1 MENSLISIIIP
12 VYNAEKYIAE
22 CAESLIN
29 QTYKNIE
36 IIFVDD
42 CSTDSSNKIIKE
54 YTEKDS
60 RVKLYS
66 TGTNGGPGKARNV
79 GLENSH
85 GEYIMF
91 CDNDDTYKPNM
102 CEVMLNA
109 MIEKNVDLVTCKT
122 NVVNGKL
129 DREQEHYVNSDKIG
143 YSNFNEKKRFCLTV
157 FVWNK
162 LYKKAL
168 IDKYNIKFTVISSED
183 DLFTFMYNSVINSY
197 YGLNDKLH
205 NFILHK
211 ASYTQSIAKG
221 KNPKMKWDK
230 LSIIQQY
237 INFLEKYNLKERMAE
252 CLKHYI
258 RAELGYIFRYFRFS
272 PFEYIKFIKKY
283 NAYTKIVNN
292 KSLSFYNVYFKFKT
306 PWFFLKVLEMCYW
319 S

>member
-12 VYNAEKYIAE
+12 VYNAEKYIAK

-54 YTEKDS
+54 FTEKDS
-60 RVKLYS
+60 RVKQYS

-91 CDNDDTYKPNM
+91 CDNDDTYSPNM
-102 CEVMLNA
+102 CEVMLKT
-109 MIEKNVDLVTCKT
+109 MLEKDVDLVTCKA
-122 NVVNGKL
+122 NVINGKL
-129 DREQEHYVNSDKIG
+129 DRAQEHYVNSNPLG
-143 YSNFNEKKRFCLTV
+143 YFNFNEKKRFVLNV

-162 LYKKAL
+162 IYKKSL
-168 IDKYNIKFTVISSED
+168 IDKYDIKFTIISSED

-197 YGLNDKLH
+197 YGLEEELYNLV
-205 NFILHK
+205 LHK

-230 LSIIQQY
+230 LYIIKEY
-237 INFLEKYNLKERMAE
+237 IEFLEKNNLIERMLE
-252 CLKHYI
+252 CLKINI
-258 RAELGYIFRYFRFS
+258 RNELGYIFRYFNFS
-272 PFEYIKFIKKY
+272 VLEYIKFMIKY
-283 NAYTKIVNN
+283 GIYTKNIKDKEVY
-292 KSLSFYNVYFKFKT
+292 FYNIYLKYRT
-306 PWFFLKVLEMCYW
+306 PWHFIRLLNHCYW